1 VAFKY
6 VEVIHLAKI
15 ELYDVWYKDILKGI
29 NLRVDDGVV
38 ALIGPNGAG
47 KTTILK
53 VVVKALKPDRGRVVV
68 PEKVGSSWQ
77 NPYYS
82 FTKPTVVE
90 EFLEYL
96 GSVREVEEF
105 LGNYGLKHL
114 LSKYT
119 FKLSVGQARLVSI
132 LLAVVWGPEAL
143 VLDEPTNGLSLRERY
158 TVSELLRS
166 IKIPVVIASHDLD
179 FILMTSDYVYV
190 VNDGHIVCGGST
202 LDIFYSDV
210 LQHIGFPEP
219 EVVRVGK
226 ELGLRLRCIDEV
238 KS

>member
-1 VAFKY
+1 MAFKY
-6 VEVIHLAKI
+6 VEVVSLAKI
-15 ELYDVWYKDILKGI
+15 ELIDVWYKDILKGI
-29 NLRVDDGVV
+29 NLRVNDGIV
-38 ALIGPNGAG
+38 ALVGPNGAG

-53 VVVKALKPDRGRVVV
+53 VMVKALKPDRGSVVA

-82 FTKPTVVE
+82 FTKPTVLE

-96 GSVREVEEF
+96 GSVEEVEEF
-105 LGNYGLKHL
+105 LGSYGLKHL
-114 LSKYT
+114 LNRYT

-143 VLDEPTNGLSLRERY
+143 VIDEPTNGLSLRERY
-158 TVSELLRS
+158 AVSKLLRS
-166 IKIPVVIASHDLD
+166 IKIPVVMASHDLD

-190 VNDGHIVCGGST
+190 VNDGHIVCEGNT
-202 LDIFYSDV
+202 LDVFYSDV

-219 EVVRVGK
+219 EVVRIGK
-226 ELGLRLRCIDEV
+226 ELGLRLRSVDEV